1 MLLIFVQAH
10 LAGAK
15 DILLKQPIVVC
26 PLDHAGCKTE
36 MEAIEQS
43 ARDASYVNENNPMLP
58 LATIVRASD
67 PNALRCLGVTMVG
80 SIRKPLIE

>member
-1 MLLIFVQAH
+1 MN
-10 LAGAK
+10 GAK

-26 PLDHAGCKTE
+26 PLDHAGCKSE

-43 ARDASYVNENNPMLP
+43 AKDAAYVNADNPMLP

-67 PNALRCLGVTMVG
+67 PNALHCLGVTMVG
-80 SIRKPLIE
+80 KVRKPLIE